1 MAIESVDKQNVIDQ
15 EEVLRPRMVSV
26 EIAGK
31 TYQVPEGITMIKALW
46 YTGQEV
52 IRGAGCLG
60 GFCGALIMVIP
71 SGTW

>member
-31 TYQVPEGITMIKALW
+31 TYQVPEGITVIKALW

-52 IRGAGCLG
+52 IRGAGDRKS
-60 GFCGALIMVIP
+60 VV
-71 SGTW
+71 

>member
-31 TYQVPEGITMIKALW
+31 T
-46 YTGQEV
+46 
-52 IRGAGCLG
+52 
-60 GFCGALIMVIP
+60 
-71 SGTW
+71 